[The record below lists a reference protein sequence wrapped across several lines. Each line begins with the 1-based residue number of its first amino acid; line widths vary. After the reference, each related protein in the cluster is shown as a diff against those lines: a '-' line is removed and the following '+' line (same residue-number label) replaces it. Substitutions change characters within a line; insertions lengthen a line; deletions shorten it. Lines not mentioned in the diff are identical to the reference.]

1 MRFTAAQVRE
11 GAAHGLLRLS
21 SGAAYGRDGTGGVAQ
36 AIKYTSPAYHSD
48 DRFTIAMCHAALRR
62 LKQQQQQQ
70 SKQGGGERLSSWLAA
85 RLGSAEV
92 LATLEQLTQAA
103 EVKESWLQGKCDL
116 SSGGVEWDEQAGWS
130 G

>member
-62 LKQQQQQQ
+62 LKQQQQQ
-70 SKQGGGERLSSWLAA
+70 SKQGGGERLLSWLAA

-103 EVKESWLQGKCDL
+103 EVTESWLQGKCDL